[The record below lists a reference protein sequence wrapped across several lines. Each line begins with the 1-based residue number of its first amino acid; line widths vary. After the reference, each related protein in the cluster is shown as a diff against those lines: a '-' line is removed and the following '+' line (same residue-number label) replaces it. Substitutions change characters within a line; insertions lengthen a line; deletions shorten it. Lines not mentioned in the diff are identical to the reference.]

1 MELCDCHW
9 THPSI
14 GCEVRDRHV
23 VLTFHDVLD
32 CIEFRQKFY
41 TANCSSENTQQ
52 FAANRFLCLK
62 QFFSNRKILNKNQ
75 ISNMFGRLLIR
86 TSQNNLR
93 QYATQPSPLAALRKR
108 TGYSFVNCKKA
119 LELHNND
126 VALVSGLSCIEIG
139 IGTSLLINF
148 ICRPNNGWK
157 SRLNRWAGQRQ
168 QNWKDVWP
176 PKV

>member
-1 MELCDCHW
+1 
-9 THPSI
+9 
-14 GCEVRDRHV
+14 
-23 VLTFHDVLD
+23 
-32 CIEFRQKFY
+32 
-41 TANCSSENTQQ
+41 
-52 FAANRFLCLK
+52 
-62 QFFSNRKILNKNQ
+62 
-75 ISNMFGRLLIR
+75 MFGRLLIR

-148 ICRPNNGWK
+148 ICRPNNG
-157 SRLNRWAGQRQ
+157 
-168 QNWKDVWP
+168 
-176 PKV
+176 